1 MKNETV
7 YDASKGVYE
16 MNCEEAFMQGHGYD
30 SPSQAKPSELD
41 TFDPIQFVE
50 DLRSGKEKFA

>member
-1 MKNETV
+1 MNNENV
-7 YDASKGVYE
+7 YDASKGIYE
-16 MNCEEAFMQGHGYD
+16 IKCEDAFMQGHGCD

-50 DLRSGKEKFA
+50 DLRSGKERFA